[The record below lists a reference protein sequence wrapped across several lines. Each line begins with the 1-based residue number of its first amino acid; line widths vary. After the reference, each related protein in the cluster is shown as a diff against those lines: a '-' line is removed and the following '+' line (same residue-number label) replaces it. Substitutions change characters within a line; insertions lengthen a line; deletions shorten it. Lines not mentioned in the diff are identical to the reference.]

1 LRTVATTNATSSEH
15 TLNPQTPRVKRE
27 PLLRIREKTRHVSWL
42 RQGIQCIIC
51 ICPNMSE
58 LWYRMIQGIHNR
70 IQRRGPNLWS
80 RQHPLTVACQA
91 AAASL
96 THCTEKSEVWASK
109 QPVDPVDPV
118 ESMDPVAWKSCL
130 FGWDLP
136 WESLEC
142 KAQGQMCQR
151 CQVLLSK
158 RTRVR
163 LPSSLSESPDLR
175 NLH

>member
-1 LRTVATTNATSSEH
+1 MLRLGPGHSQLDGNKKNTACELASPGYTMYMSKYV
-15 TLNPQTPRVKRE
+15 
-27 PLLRIREKTRHVSWL
+27 RIL
-42 RQGIQCIIC
+42 
-51 ICPNMSE
+51 
-58 LWYRMIQGIHNR
+58 IQGIHNR

-109 QPVDPVDPV
+109 QPVDPV

-136 WESLEC
+136 WQSLEC